1 MKRIRIIAAVLLAA
15 LIIFGVAILALPNI
29 LLPMV
34 ICPGGWFCS
43 DYAAA
48 EAFAA
53 ERDSVQI
60 GMDIMMAERNLTAVD
75 EHATGPAVND
85 WTRFPTGT
93 GVVPLGNIY
102 VNMTI
107 SKFYYCWD
115 ARGVTYPRS
124 EDRDV
129 AKKPGECPEKSPA
142 R

>member
-1 MKRIRIIAAVLLAA
+1 MAGELARMQAAMATM
-15 LIIFGVAILALPNI
+15 
-29 LLPMV
+29 MV
-34 ICPGGWFCS
+34 
-43 DYAAA
+43 D
-48 EAFAA
+48 
-53 ERDSVQI
+53 
-60 GMDIMMAERNLTAVD
+60 RNLTAVD

-115 ARGVTYPRS
+115 ARGETYPRS
-124 EDRDV
+124 DDPDV
-129 AKKPGECPEKSPA
+129 AKKPGECPEKSLT